1 LSWGGDAGYEL
12 LAEIGR
18 GGMGV
23 VYKARHRGLHR
34 LVALKLIRD
43 GACAR
48 PDLLGRLRTEAKALA
63 SLYHENIV
71 QVYDIGEMNGD
82 PFVALEF
89 LQGGTLAAKLA
100 GTPQPD
106 RMAAEMSRTLARAIH
121 AAHLVGVIHRD
132 LKPLNVLLDGSGRLK
147 IADFGLAKRLEVE
160 SGQTQSGQ
168 VIGTPSYMA
177 PEQARGHAHEV
188 GPAADVYSLGAILYE
203 MLTGRPPFK
212 GESPMETVR
221 QVIDDEVVAPSR
233 LVPKVARDLET
244 ICLKC
249 LAKEPQ
255 RRYESAQALA
265 DDLGRYLGGEPIK
278 ARRTSPWERGIKWAR
293 RRPVAATLL
302 FLAFVVTIALVATGL
317 AFDRYQRAQERQEQ
331 HRIATARATSNDVI
345 YQVQDELSRNDLNN
359 ARTRL
364 RELRSKIETEPKL
377 HDLFIR
383 AEGLLAQIEL
393 RMADERTR
401 GQERAGYQ
409 EFLRKRGQALLYE
422 TRFTGMDL
430 RTSQETIRQAVRAG
444 LAVYGASGSG
454 EPWRLG
460 PLPASLSQL
469 EHQDIKEGCFEL
481 LLILAELADQ
491 PEPAL
496 RLLDSAARL
505 RPPTRAYH
513 LRRAACLNSRGDRA
527 GAERESRAAQRLE
540 PATAF
545 DHFLMGKEWYK
556 RQEWGTAIQH
566 FDAALQLR
574 PDHFWANG
582 LSALCCLGLHRYS
595 EAKTRLD
602 SCLQREAK
610 NPWLYVWRA
619 FASSSVAVQIGDS
632 TEKRSSEG
640 NLPPE
645 QVKLQFQTAEADY
658 RKALLLLEQ
667 EPDDDLR
674 YVLLINRGLL
684 WFQRQDWDKAEEDWR
699 AAIRLDGRRYQAYG
713 ELAQLY
719 QRENRLDQAAEEFGR
734 ALALRPQ
741 VASLYRGRADVEL
754 ARRDPTPDQRARA
767 LRDLERAIE
776 LQTPGSLVLASDH
789 TNRARLL
796 HGEQRDE
803 EALAACEAALKVDPD
818 HAEAHALRLEVFR
831 KSKRYEDV
839 VRCCDALLARGK
851 PSAEI
856 CRLRGLAKGELKDYA
871 GAIEDFTLAIALLPR
886 SAMLLFRRGSL
897 YLITDAPRPAL
908 RDFEEAIRLDPSNA
922 DAYNGRGLAKV
933 ALGQH
938 QEAVADAFKALEL
951 GEPTPRRLY
960 NAARVYAKAAI
971 AATGDV
977 RRAGRDAAFV
987 VTRYQDQAVALVRES
1002 YNRLPAAQ
1010 RASFWRDVIQ
1020 TDPALTVLRRRLR
1033 AIEPAGPATS
1043 ADH

>member
-1 LSWGGDAGYEL
+1 MDQGNQKLRLPSPADRLEQIIAVCDRFEAAWLTGQQPNIEDYLSGDQSSRRAVLVELLRIDLEYRIKSGIPLPLETYIARFPELAEGEETASQTPLLSPAPAGNLSWGGDAGYEL

-48 PDLLGRLRTEAKALA
+48 PDLLGRLRTEAEALA

-177 PEQARGHAHEV
+177 HEQARGQAHEV

-212 GESPMETVR
+212 GESSMETVR

-331 HRIATARATSNDVI
+331 HRIAMARATSNDVI

-383 AEGLLAQIEL
+383 TEGLLAQIEL

-454 EPWRLG
+454 DPWRLG

-491 PEPAL
+491 PDPAL
-496 RLLDSAARL
+496 RLLD
-505 RPPTRAYH
+505 
-513 LRRAACLNSRGDRA
+513 LN
-527 GAERESRAAQRLE
+527 
-540 PATAF
+540 
-545 DHFLMGKEWYK
+545 
-556 RQEWGTAIQH
+556 
-566 FDAALQLR
+566 
-574 PDHFWANG
+574 
-582 LSALCCLGLHRYS
+582 
-595 EAKTRLD
+595 
-602 SCLQREAK
+602 
-610 NPWLYVWRA
+610 
-619 FASSSVAVQIGDS
+619 
-632 TEKRSSEG
+632 
-640 NLPPE
+640 
-645 QVKLQFQTAEADY
+645 
-658 RKALLLLEQ
+658 
-667 EPDDDLR
+667 
-674 YVLLINRGLL
+674 
-684 WFQRQDWDKAEEDWR
+684 
-699 AAIRLDGRRYQAYG
+699 QA
-713 ELAQLY
+713 
-719 QRENRLDQAAEEFGR
+719 
-734 ALALRPQ
+734 
-741 VASLYRGRADVEL
+741 
-754 ARRDPTPDQRARA
+754 
-767 LRDLERAIE
+767 
-776 LQTPGSLVLASDH
+776 
-789 TNRARLL
+789 
-796 HGEQRDE
+796 
-803 EALAACEAALKVDPD
+803 
-818 HAEAHALRLEVFR
+818 
-831 KSKRYEDV
+831 
-839 VRCCDALLARGK
+839 
-851 PSAEI
+851 
-856 CRLRGLAKGELKDYA
+856 
-871 GAIEDFTLAIALLPR
+871 
-886 SAMLLFRRGSL
+886 
-897 YLITDAPRPAL
+897 
-908 RDFEEAIRLDPSNA
+908 
-922 DAYNGRGLAKV
+922 
-933 ALGQH
+933 
-938 QEAVADAFKALEL
+938 
-951 GEPTPRRLY
+951 
-960 NAARVYAKAAI
+960 
-971 AATGDV
+971 
-977 RRAGRDAAFV
+977 
-987 VTRYQDQAVALVRES
+987 
-1002 YNRLPAAQ
+1002 
-1010 RASFWRDVIQ
+1010 
-1020 TDPALTVLRRRLR
+1020 
-1033 AIEPAGPATS
+1033 
-1043 ADH
+1043 

>member
-1 LSWGGDAGYEL
+1 
-12 LAEIGR
+12 
-18 GGMGV
+18 
-23 VYKARHRGLHR
+23 

-212 GESPMETVR
+212 GESSMETVR

-302 FLAFVVTIALVATGL
+302 FLAFAVTIALVATGL

-491 PEPAL
+491 PDPAL

-897 YLITDAPRPAL
+897 YLITDAPRSAL